1 MQAHVWYITAWKQGG
16 KVDWAAFWQ
25 GACVASSGKQGHS
38 TPWTDSIA
46 LSPSCS
52 KLQFRWLVLYVPNKE
67 IHLKFI
73 SSPCTICIVIDSVDS
88 ISIVETGPENDSCFK
103 DTVRETAARER
114 RVSTHG
120 HQYTGITSIA
130 FDAWNE
136 QLVFEAL
143 NATSTDLGGYTISM
157 RPPF

>member
-1 MQAHVWYITAWKQGG
+1 
-16 KVDWAAFWQ
+16 
-25 GACVASSGKQGHS
+25 
-38 TPWTDSIA
+38 
-46 LSPSCS
+46 
-52 KLQFRWLVLYVPNKE
+52 LVLYAPNKE
-67 IHLKFI
+67 ILLKFI
-73 SSPCTICIVIDSVDS
+73 SSPCTICIVIDSADS
-88 ISIVETGPENDSCFK
+88 ITIVEPGPENDSCFK

-136 QLVFEAL
+136 QLVEAL

>member
-1 MQAHVWYITAWKQGG
+1 
-16 KVDWAAFWQ
+16 
-25 GACVASSGKQGHS
+25 
-38 TPWTDSIA
+38 
-46 LSPSCS
+46 
-52 KLQFRWLVLYVPNKE
+52 
-67 IHLKFI
+67 
-73 SSPCTICIVIDSVDS
+73 VIDSVDS

-157 RPPF
+157 RPAF